1 MKNVNQ
7 SIIRD
12 STFRTNLGTPLV
24 FENENSYDTHLV
36 LCVIGD
42 VHFQENNAVYGGAMS
57 LYNVIINTSCQST
70 ITFEENF
77 GQYGGALYL
86 DNILKS
92 GLGVCT
98 TTLEFIDNRAVI
110 SGDAIYAQSFSSDL
124 EMILQECSRNL
135 TKNEVVSAA
144 SNIVVLNLKDN
155 HLGIFPDQNI
165 LLNISIT
172 DYYGIPSLCT
182 ADVAI
187 FCNGTIYNCRY
198 NFHLFI
204 KNIKLYGPDTVV
216 LVQQSNTSSSI
227 IDTNLRIQSP
237 INTDFRNIS
246 LHLSCKNSNTNI
258 TFLLNI
264 RSCPQGFIYDSMLN
278 VCKCAVET
286 KHTLCSTVLGA
297 VCVSHGYWY
306 GTVNNKYIVARCK
319 YSACKIRNKPCPLGM
334 QSGNKYFLLNGTQCS
349 NGRGGVLC
357 RTCAEHFVF
366 SFLSIECISE
376 ENCSLTKAIAL
387 IFSAILFQI
396 LITVFLV
403 FLVRFKHHLGC
414 GFLYGPMLFLAVV
427 NHIPLDDY
435 SEYSNLS
442 TVVSIVTSVALLNL
456 EMFGRIPWCFFES
469 IPKLYN
475 YSLRVLGPLT
485 VLLVILGI
493 TAFSRWHPKCSLLE
507 KICMQ
512 VLSQNGVWNTSHF
525 RVNISPLKAMC
536 ILMMLSF
543 WSLADI
549 SINILTPTVLETQ
562 HYLYMAIQSDII
574 LTTTPSISYSCS
586 LSVAGGD
593 STISVHISE
602 SVQN

>member
-1 MKNVNQ
+1 M
-7 SIIRD
+7 
-12 STFRTNLGTPLV
+12 
-24 FENENSYDTHLV
+24 
-36 LCVIGD
+36 
-42 VHFQENNAVYGGAMS
+42 
-57 LYNVIINTSCQST
+57 
-70 ITFEENF
+70 
-77 GQYGGALYL
+77 
-86 DNILKS
+86 
-92 GLGVCT
+92 
-98 TTLEFIDNRAVI
+98 
-110 SGDAIYAQSFSSDL
+110 
-124 EMILQECSRNL
+124 
-135 TKNEVVSAA
+135 
-144 SNIVVLNLKDN
+144 
-155 HLGIFPDQNI
+155 
-165 LLNISIT
+165 
-172 DYYGIPSLCT
+172 
-182 ADVAI
+182 
-187 FCNGTIYNCRY
+187 
-198 NFHLFI
+198 
-204 KNIKLYGPDTVV
+204 
-216 LVQQSNTSSSI
+216 
-227 IDTNLRIQSP
+227 
-237 INTDFRNIS
+237 
-246 LHLSCKNSNTNI
+246 
-258 TFLLNI
+258 
-264 RSCPQGFIYDSMLN
+264 
-278 VCKCAVET
+278 
-286 KHTLCSTVLGA
+286 
-297 VCVSHGYWY
+297 SHGYWY

-507 KICMQ
+507 KIRMQ

-562 HYLYMAIQSDII
+562 HYSMYMVSIQSDITFFSPKHLPLAIPALLVLLVVI
-574 LTTTPSISYSCS
+574 LPLVFILLSAPFLQHVINLFKIKPFLDEFQSCYKDKYRWYSGVYFVVWIAIVGIQGLPDYLLYTQTIFFILLCIQILVKPYRSKLLNITDTLLIVDLNFLIALLYNKMSNPTSSYTFLPVLIHALIIIPFAWAVLWVTFSMYKSVKGVLCRKKREHELQQPQDVERISRPQ
-586 LSVAGGD
+586 VPVQEVRFPD
-593 STISVHISE
+593 VSTDNEREPIIAI
-602 SVQN
+602 VQNQ